1 MDIFKILKESNFLN
15 KFYEEIQTYAAEMYN
30 MFSKNIT
37 KNNENLN
44 KNFKEDEIIGIIILN
59 KIYFEHVLSYFY
71 LIECRLYVP
80 AFNEQRA
87 AFEYLRLCRLY
98 LMDENFREAYLK
110 NKNIDFRNVR
120 DNAFTQ
126 GKVIKRLDELESKLR
141 SQKRIPL
148 SDILHN
154 HTFTKGSAFSQ
165 MHSELS
171 KWAHGL
177 NSNLIFPLF
186 IDNQHKINLSIYN
199 EENEISELYIK
210 KYLEMICLNLIDHYY
225 LLSSLIDLGHEFLEK
240 TENILNLYSQYIKMF
255 Y

>member
-1 MDIFKILKESNFLN
+1 
-15 KFYEEIQTYAAEMYN
+15 
-30 MFSKNIT
+30 
-37 KNNENLN
+37 
-44 KNFKEDEIIGIIILN
+44 
-59 KIYFEHVLSYFY
+59 
-71 LIECRLYVP
+71 
-80 AFNEQRA
+80 
-87 AFEYLRLCRLY
+87 
-98 LMDENFREAYLK
+98 MDENFREAYLK

-120 DNAFTQ
+120 DNTFTQ

-154 HTFTKGSAFSQ
+154 HTFTKGSTFSQ

-186 IDNQHKINLSIYN
+186 IDNQHRINLSIYN

-225 LLSSLIDLGHEFLEK
+225 LLSSLIDFGHEFLEK